1 MKLPV
6 VPSIVVGLAVAAM
19 LALGFWQL
27 GRADEKQAQISRHAQ
42 NMALPEIA
50 LPRFPVGDDN
60 LFRRARGM
68 CIDAGGWENEA
79 GRTADGKLGFRVIG
93 RCRTGIE
100 GPGFPIELGVA
111 TEPDYVPTWS
121 GGEVSGVLTQA
132 PDGQSI
138 LSRALGKGA
147 PRELMLVLDRAPQG
161 LGTSRAPDPS
171 SAPNNHLSYAVQ
183 WFAFAGFAVLI
194 YFLALRHR
202 QRGRKDAPAPPQ

>member
-1 MKLPV
+1 MRLPV
-6 VPSIVVGLAVAAM
+6 IPTIVVALAAAAM

-27 GRADEKQAQISRHAQ
+27 GRADEKQAQIERHAQ

-50 LPRFPVGDDN
+50 LPRFPVGDDA

-68 CIDAGGWENEA
+68 CIEGGGWKNEA

-93 RCRTGIE
+93 RCRTGVE

-111 TEPDYVPTWS
+111 TEPDYVPTWT

-138 LSRALGKGA
+138 LSRALGKRS
-147 PRELMLVLDRAPQG
+147 PRELMLVLDAAPDG
-161 LGTSRAPDPS
+161 LSTSRVPDPS
-171 SAPNNHLSYAVQ
+171 STPNNHMSYAVQ

-194 YFLALRHR
+194 YLLALRHR
-202 QRGRKDAPAPPQ
+202 RRGAKDQPPPAQ